1 MAKCNKVENI
11 VKKYIANREWT
22 KKLKFN
28 NNWYVLK
35 AMYDNLV
42 NGDQFDF
49 NAALNDKNNIEQNL
63 FDFNAALNETIE
75 DE

>member
-42 NGDQFDF
+42 NGD
-49 NAALNDKNNIEQNL
+49 
-63 FDFNAALNETIE
+63 
-75 DE
+75 